1 MSGNLTQFRQRLGNT
16 ALNIPQPLMQEALE
30 GLAAQS
36 DFPTTRDESWKYTRL
51 GRVAALQLS
60 HQYLPHSPNPLVS
73 ERLEIIF
80 EADQW
85 ACSSHTI
92 PGLTIAPAASV
103 ASEVWQACAN
113 KGHVQHL
120 NTLTAQ
126 GGICISIE
134 AGTHI
139 DEPIRIIHRMKDV
152 HQSMVLH
159 HQITVGVNAYAQLEL
174 IFEGST
180 SSSYSNILTD
190 FFLADGAKVNVDK
203 WQNFE
208 GEHYGFYN
216 ERIYQQKN
224 SLFSLQTLTVNTH
237 FTRNDVEV
245 FSQGEAA
252 HTQLYGA
259 FFGRENNHIDNHTYV
274 HHSAPQGTSDENY
287 KGILSDK
294 ATGVFNGKIKV
305 YQDAQKINAFQS
317 NKNILLSDSATMN
330 SKPELEIYADDVKCS
345 HGCTTGQ
352 IDPTALYYLRARGI
366 SKEKAQ
372 EMLVKAF
379 ITDVVEAVKSENI
392 KGKITKWL
400 GAEI

>member
-16 ALNIPQPLMQEALE
+16 ALNIPRPLMQEALE

-60 HQYLPHSPNPLVS
+60 PQHLPQSPNPLVS

-92 PGLTIAPAASV
+92 PGLTIVPAASV
-103 ASEVWQACAN
+103 ASEDWQACTG

-180 SSSYSNILTD
+180 SASYSNILTD
-190 FFLADGAKVNVDK
+190 FFLAEGAKVNVDK

-208 GEHYGFYN
+208 GEHYGFYS

-224 SLFSLQTLTVNTH
+224 SVFSLQTLTVNTH
-237 FTRNDVEV
+237 FSRNDVEV

-274 HHSAPQGTSDENY
+274 HHSAPHGTSDENY

-294 ATGVFNGKIKV
+294 ALGVFNGKIKV

-317 NKNILLSDSATMN
+317 NKNILLSESAAMN

-345 HGCTTGQ
+345 HGSTTGQ
-352 IDPTALYYLRARGI
+352 LDQQALFFLRTRGI
-366 SKEKAQ
+366 SKEKAAD
-372 EMLVKAF
+372 MLIKGFMAD
-379 ITDVVEAVKSENI
+379 ILGAVKSTHIQEAMH
-392 KGKITKWL
+392 TL
-400 GAEI
+400 LV

>member
-1 MSGNLTQFRQRLGNT
+1 
-16 ALNIPQPLMQEALE
+16 MQEALE

-51 GRVAALQLS
+51 RRVAALQLS
-60 HQYLPHSPNPLVS
+60 PQHLPQSPNPLVS

-92 PGLTIAPAASV
+92 PGLTIVPAASV
-103 ASEVWQACAN
+103 ASEDWQACTG

-134 AGTHI
+134 AGTLI

-180 SSSYSNILTD
+180 SASYSNILTD
-190 FFLADGAKVNVDK
+190 FFLAEGAKVNVDK

-224 SLFSLQTLTVNTH
+224 SVFSLQTLTVNTH

-274 HHSAPQGTSDENY
+274 HHSAPHCTSDENY

-294 ATGVFNGKIKV
+294 ALGVFNGKIKV

-317 NKNILLSDSATMN
+317 NKNILLSESAAMN

-345 HGCTTGQ
+345 HGSTTGQ
-352 IDPTALYYLRARGI
+352 LDQQALFFLRTRGI
-366 SKEKAQ
+366 SKEKAAD
-372 EMLVKAF
+372 MLIKGFMAD
-379 ITDVVEAVKSENI
+379 ILGAVKSTHIQEAMH
-392 KGKITKWL
+392 TL
-400 GAEI
+400 LV